1 MNKKKLLTALLGLFI
16 IPAAMQAQLLKG
28 IVKADSIQDM
38 QVTYYKDGNILDAQ
52 YKEVTPDKNG
62 IFTFDGPCRRDGCNC
77 TSRQ

>member
-52 YKEVTPDKNG
+52 YKASWRQSSVVTTPSLVVSSTPIPKH
-62 IFTFDGPCRRDGCNC
+62 T
-77 TSRQ
+77 T